1 MEGDIGGDVE
11 IGGDI
16 GIEGERG
23 GYRGRDEGI

>member
-16 GIEGERG
+16 GIEGERE